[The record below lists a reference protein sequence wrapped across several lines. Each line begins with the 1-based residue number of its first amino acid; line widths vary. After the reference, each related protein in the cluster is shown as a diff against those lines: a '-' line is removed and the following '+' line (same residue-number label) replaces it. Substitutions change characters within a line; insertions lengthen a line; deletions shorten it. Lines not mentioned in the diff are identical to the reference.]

1 MAHDHDPDCR
11 PLPLPTPESFRYEE
25 RDRVGVITLNRPER
39 YNALTFQVYREL
51 TDLFTVIDQRSLAP
65 EGARALLIRG
75 EGKAFCS
82 GGDVEDIITRL
93 FSRDMEGTLRFTR
106 MTGELIHAIRR
117 CKTPV
122 VASVKKVAAGAGAVI
137 SLACDLRVMA
147 KGSFFAFLF
156 PQVGLSG
163 ADMGAS
169 WLLPRIVGL
178 GHASELLLLGGRVY
192 AERCAEIG
200 LCHRVVDTD
209 PPAAGPDE
217 PAPTNYGYGTVDDA
231 AFALA
236 LTLARG
242 PHFATR
248 MTKTML
254 QQELD
259 MSFTDAIEAEAQ
271 AQAVCMQHPDFRE
284 ANDAW
289 LGKRDPAW
297 K

>member
-1 MAHDHDPDCR
+1 MTSADPDFR
-11 PLPLPTPESFRYEE
+11 PLPLPQPESFRYEE
-25 RDRVGVITLNRPER
+25 RERVGIITLDRPDR

-51 TDLFTVIDQRSLAP
+51 TDLFTVIDRRSLDPA
-65 EGARALLIRG
+65 GARALVIRG

-93 FSRDMEGTLRFTR
+93 FARDMDGLLQFTR

-137 SLACDLRVMA
+137 ALASDLRVMGR
-147 KGSFFAFLF
+147 KSFFAFLF

-169 WLLPRIVGL
+169 WLLPRVVGM
-178 GHASELLLLGGRVY
+178 GHASEILLLGDRVY
-192 AERCAEIG
+192 AERCAAIG
-200 LCHRVVDTD
+200 LANRVVDDED
-209 PPAAGPDE
+209 PE
-217 PAPTNYGYGTVDDA
+217 QVDVA
-231 AFALA
+231 AFELA
-236 LTLARG
+236 RTLAQK

-254 QQELD
+254 QQEQD
-259 MSFTDAIEAEAQ
+259 MGFGDAIEAEAQ
-271 AQAVCMQHPDFRE
+271 AQAICMQHPDFKE

-289 LGKRDPAW
+289 LAKREPKW
-297 K
+297 R

>member
-1 MAHDHDPDCR
+1 MSDPDHR
-11 PLPLPTPESFRYEE
+11 PLPLPKPESFRYEE
-25 RDRVGVITLNRPER
+25 RDRVGIITLDRPDR
-39 YNALTFQVYREL
+39 YNALTFAVYREL
-51 TDLFTVIDQRSLAP
+51 SDLFTVIDRRSLAP
-65 EGARALLIRG
+65 EGARALVIRG

-93 FSRDMEGTLRFTR
+93 FERDMEGTLRFTR

-122 VASVKKVAAGAGAVI
+122 VSSIKKVAAGAGAVI
-137 SLACDLRVMA
+137 ALASDLRVMGR
-147 KGSFFAFLF
+147 KSFFAFLF

-169 WLLPRIVGL
+169 WLLPRVVGL
-178 GHASELLLLGGRVY
+178 GHASEILLLGERVY

-200 LCHRVVDTD
+200 LANRVIDDED
-209 PPAAGPDE
+209 PAK
-217 PAPTNYGYGTVDDA
+217 VDDA
-231 AFALA
+231 AFELA
-236 LTLARG
+236 KLIAQK

-254 QQELD
+254 QQEQD
-259 MSFTDAIEAEAQ
+259 MSLTDGIEAEAQ
-271 AQAVCMQHPDFRE
+271 AQAICMRHPDFKE

-289 LGKRDPAW
+289 LAKREPKW